1 MNKSKFLKKSLAAVL
16 AVLMIAAMIPLSAA
30 AAASAPKVYLDSQ
43 QIDFAGG
50 ASQSVTVDNNTPNLT
65 WDSQAKTK
73 LGAVDAKGNENE
85 VDNSAGIANLPLSD
99 YPVADDVYTVT
110 LRLYEESEEGGWQE
124 NPAEYTLLV
133 TVKEVD
139 VDLDATIKE
148 VTGIPEMVSY
158 TITDDKI
165 TIIVPFDSGV
175 PTVIAA
181 ALNTHADAV
190 KIFVPSSKKVDG
202 NNGTGVAYA
211 VAPSKKVTVTAPNA
225 EKEYDVEIKNQTGF
239 ATFSVPDQIGDAE
252 IKDKVTNSGDPTVKV
267 KVKKGT
273 NFDKIVPTFTLG
285 ETVEK
290 VTTFKGA
297 TSDGNTGDTE
307 DDDEIDVVSGK
318 TELKFDNS
326 GSAKTFNVYLKGVT
340 TPVKVKVTVE
350 ESDEAEGAELKSIQ
364 VGEKARA
371 TVTGKDV
378 TVNMGVNTDYS
389 VNVDIVVEASK
400 GATVSIPSQA
410 AATFTETTGIFATS
424 NRPVDISGK
433 KFTIRVVS
441 EDEKTTNDY
450 NITLV
455 SASEVKTDL
464 TDFSIK
470 DTNDGKIYSAT
481 FNGLTG
487 TINLPFSMKGGVTNG
502 SGWTI
507 YATPSAGA
515 TAFTNETPAKA
526 IVNGTTTFDKLFDQT
541 TSGPVDIANGGFVEY
556 YDVRVAADDEAL
568 GSTNTTRTYS
578 IKLVFAQPKT
588 GNLLLSGTSA
598 VGTNNLGEVNENN
611 TYKTEIGK
619 VNTDAGE
626 KDAVKLTLPHSVVEG
641 IGATPTSAPAKIFFK
656 TLKVSPG
663 ARVFGFAGAT
673 AATTTTKVTAAD
685 EFKQLDETVLGA
697 QKGIKKINFDKAAY
711 DAYNTGTK
719 VLATATAYTVYVVN
733 EKTPITLGTT
743 DIAAL
748 NTAVTNKNAKVYYVY
763 AVKADPEKGSALT
776 SIKSVVDGNV
786 TAQLSGG
793 KITIAVP
800 ATYALANGDAA
811 PAATAENVFTLNFA
825 LSKLASAAE
834 DTGEELLSDNG
845 KDKTDG
851 TKFFVQYDGNDP
863 DTPHIIIHDGT
874 NNNVAVDNFVV
885 TSEDGANSTK
895 YPVSVKVNP
904 LQTGATIKSLKVG
917 NSSASI
923 SGSTINLSLPFG
935 TALNPIK
942 LDITADKMAKV
953 FINGNPYKATNNYSL
968 NSDVTITVTSED
980 GKTTNVYTL
989 KTTLGER
996 FTDVPANAWFAE
1008 YVEKAVDAGI
1018 VLGQGNGTFNP
1029 YGNITREDF
1038 AMMTVRM
1045 LGVEV
1050 DENATVPFKDEASVS
1065 AYAKGAVA
1073 YCAANKILNGY
1084 EDGNFNPKATITR
1097 EEAAKILAAALKLE
1111 VTGTTTF
1118 ADNARIQ
1125 SWAVPYV
1132 AACQKAGI
1140 FGGDEANRFNPQ
1152 QKITRA
1158 ETAKVMVDSL
1168 KIK

>member
-16 AVLMIAAMIPLSAA
+16 AVLMIVAMIPLSA

-50 ASQSVTVDNNTPNLT
+50 ASQSVTVDNNTPDLT

-73 LGAVDAKGNENE
+73 LVAVDAKGNENE

-133 TVKEVD
+133 TVKEAD
-139 VDLDATIKE
+139 MDLDATIKE

-165 TIIVPFDSGV
+165 TIIVPFNSGV
-175 PTVIAA
+175 PTAIAT
-181 ALNTHADAV
+181 ALTTHVDAV
-190 KIFVPSSKKVDG
+190 KIFVPSSKEVDG
-202 NNGTGVAYA
+202 TKGTVAYTIN
-211 VAPSKKVTVTAPNA
+211 PYKVTVTAPNA
-225 EKEYDVEIKNQTGF
+225 TKVYAVEIVNQTGF

-290 VTTFKGA
+290 VTTYKGA
-297 TSDGNTGDTE
+297 TANGSGSSVDN
-307 DDDEIDVVSGK
+307 DEIDVVSGK

-350 ESDEAEGAELKSIQ
+350 EADEAEGAELKSIQ

-378 TVNMGVNTDYS
+378 TVNMGVNTDY
-389 VNVDIVVEASK
+389 NATVDVVVEASPD
-400 GATVSIPSQA
+400 ATITIPSQNKS
-410 AATFTETTGIFATS
+410 FTKSSDGIYTATS
-424 NRPVDISGK
+424 VNIKGK

-541 TSGPVDIANGGFVEY
+541 TSCPVDIANGGFVEY

-568 GSTNTTRTYS
+568 GSTDTTRTYS

-598 VGTNNLGEVNENN
+598 VGTNNLSEVTENN
-611 TYKTEIGK
+611 TFKTEIGK

-641 IGATPTSAPAKIFFK
+641 IGATPTPAPAEIFFK
-656 TLKVSPG
+656 TLKVSPE
-663 ARVFGFAGAT
+663 ARVFGFAGGT
-673 AATTTTKVTAAD
+673 ANTTKVLAN
-685 EFKQLDETVLGA
+685 EIKQLDEKALGP
-697 QKGIKKINFDKAAY
+697 QGGINKIEFDADAYGAY
-711 DAYNTGTK
+711 DTTDKELTVAE
-719 VLATATAYTVYVVN
+719 AYTLYVVN
-733 EKTPITLGTT
+733 EKTPIDATT

-748 NTAVTNKNAKVYYVY
+748 NTAAGTNDVKIYYVY

-776 SIKSVVDGNV
+776 SIKSVVDTNV
-786 TAQLSGG
+786 TAKLSGG
-793 KITIAVP
+793 KITITVP

-851 TKFFVQYDGNDP
+851 TKFFVQYDGSDP

-874 NNNVAVDNFVV
+874 SNNVAVDNFVV

>member
-16 AVLMIAAMIPLSAA
+16 AVLMIVAMIPLSA

-50 ASQSVTVDNNTPNLT
+50 ASQSVTVDNNTPKLT

-73 LGAVDAKGNENE
+73 LVAVDAKGNENE
-85 VDNSAGIANLPLSD
+85 VDNSAGIANLPLAD

-133 TVKEVD
+133 TVKEAD

-158 TITDDKI
+158 SITDDKI
-165 TIIVPFDSGV
+165 TIIVAFDESV
-175 PTVIAA
+175 PTALGSNMAHAA
-181 ALNTHADAV
+181 ASL
-190 KIFVPSSKKVDG
+190 IFVPSSKKVDG
-202 NNGTGVAYA
+202 NNGTGVAYTTA
-211 VAPSKKVTVTAPNA
+211 TKKLVVTAPNA

-252 IKDKVTNSGDPTVKV
+252 IKGLIEDGTQPTVGV

-273 NFDKIVPTFTLG
+273 NLTKVVPTFTLG

-297 TSDGNTGDTE
+297 TADGTGTSE

-318 TELKFDNS
+318 TELKFTS
-326 GSAKTFNVYLKGVT
+326 GSAKHFNVYLKGKT
-340 TPVKVKVTVE
+340 TPQDVQVTLTE
-350 ESDEAEGAELKSIQ
+350 ADAAEGAELKSIQ

-389 VNVDIVVEASK
+389 TPVDVTVEASTD
-400 GATVSIPSQA
+400 ANISIPSQSSVTA
-410 AATFTETTGIFATS
+410 QDITNGTATLDD
-424 NRPVDISGK
+424 VDISGK
-433 KFTIRVVS
+433 KFTLRVTS
-441 EDEKTTNDY
+441 GDGKTHTDY

-455 SASEVKTDL
+455 PASEVKTDL
-464 TDFSIK
+464 TDFTIK
-470 DTNDGKIYSAT
+470 KGADTYSAT
-481 FNGLTG
+481 FNGMTG
-487 TINLPFSMKGGVTNG
+487 TINLPFSMKVANNTRTD
-502 SGWTI
+502 WKV

-515 TAFTNETPAKA
+515 TVFDQTDSA
-526 IVNGTTTFDKLFDQT
+526 IVNGTTTFDSAFATAKGT
-541 TSGPVDIANGGFVEY
+541 ANNGFIETYEVK
-556 YDVRVAADDEAL
+556 VAADDKDL
-568 GSTNTTRTYS
+568 GDEDTTRTYT

-588 GNLLLSGTSA
+588 GSLALSGTAA
-598 VGTNNLGEVNENN
+598 VLTKDYTKINENN
-611 TYKTEIGK
+611 TLKTEVGTIK
-619 VNTDAGE
+619 DSSDHTTTLNTI
-626 KDAVKLTLPHSVVEG
+626 KLTVPNSTQNSDETANPALSNAYFSELKLSEGAKAYLVNEDDDGLVEIKALDKKVLNAQSG
-641 IGATPTSAPAKIFFK
+641 INGIALDDTATSGNMDPDIVNSNKELVK
-656 TLKVSPG
+656 
-663 ARVFGFAGAT
+663 AGAT
-673 AATTTTKVTAAD
+673 KLYVVSEAKVD
-685 EFKQLDETVLGA
+685 E
-697 QKGIKKINFDKAAY
+697 
-711 DAYNTGTK
+711 
-719 VLATATAYTVYVVN
+719 ATALDADV
-733 EKTPITLGTT
+733 G
-743 DIAAL
+743 DAMDAL
-748 NTAVTNKNAKVYYVY
+748 VTNKSAHCYYVY
-763 AVKADPEKGSALT
+763 AVKADAETG
-776 SIKSVVDGNV
+776 KSMKSLSSTVDKNV
-786 TAQLSGG
+786 TAVLSGG
-793 KITIAVP
+793 KIVITLPYSYVSTNDSLDLDGAKDEGIA
-800 ATYALANGDAA
+800 
-811 PAATAENVFTLNFA
+811 FSLNFS
-825 LSKLASAAE
+825 LSKLASMANGSVALNTDE
-834 DTGEELLSDNG
+834 GKANNDDATWFFAQWNAGAKDTVAFLS
-845 KDKTDG
+845 
-851 TKFFVQYDGNDP
+851 GN
-863 DTPHIIIHDGT
+863 DGT
-874 NNNVAVDNFVV
+874 NSGIVAQTNLTKEWVV

-895 YPVSVKVNP
+895 YPVTLKVAP
-904 LQTGATIKSLKVG
+904 AETGATIKSLKVG
-917 NSSASI
+917 NTAATI
-923 SGSTINLSLPFG
+923 SGSTINLTLPFG
-935 TALNPIK
+935 TVLNPIK

-953 FINGNPYKATNNYSL
+953 FINGSEYKATNNYSL

-989 KTTLGER
+989 KTKLGER

-1097 EEAAKILAAALKLE
+1097 EEAAKILAAALKLD

>member
-16 AVLMIAAMIPLSAA
+16 AVLMIVAMIPLSA

-50 ASQSVTVDNNTPNLT
+50 ASQSVTVDNNTPKLT

-73 LGAVDAKGNENE
+73 LVAVNAKGDEDE
-85 VDNSAGIANLPLSD
+85 VDDTAGIANLPLAD

-133 TVKEVD
+133 TVKEAD

-158 TITDDKI
+158 SITDDKI
-165 TIIVPFDSGV
+165 TIIVAFDEDV
-175 PTVIAA
+175 PTAIASP
-181 ALNTHADAV
+181 LSTHATASA
-190 KIFVPSSKKVDG
+190 IFVPSSKKVDG
-202 NNGTGVAYA
+202 TNGTVTYA
-211 VAPSKKVTVTAPNA
+211 VSPSKKVTVTAPNA
-225 EKEYDVEIKNQTGF
+225 EKVYDVEIKNQTGF

-290 VTTFKGA
+290 VTTYKGA
-297 TSDGNTGDTE
+297 TANGSGSSVDN
-307 DDDEIDVVSGK
+307 DEIDVVSGK

-350 ESDEAEGAELKSIQ
+350 ETDEAEGAELKSIQ

-400 GATVSIPSQA
+400 GATVSIPSQNVTLTQNA
-410 AATFTETTGIFATS
+410 NVDTIFETTGK
-424 NRPVDISGK
+424 PVNISGK

-515 TAFTNETPAKA
+515 TAFTNENPAKA
-526 IVNGTTTFDKLFDQT
+526 IVNGTTTFDKLLVNGAAADT
-541 TSGPVDIANGGFVEY
+541 ANGGFVEY
-556 YDVRVAADDEAL
+556 YNVRVAADDLAL
-568 GSTNTTRTYS
+568 GDTDTTRTYT

-588 GNLLLSGTSA
+588 GNLLLSGTAA
-598 VGTNNLGEVNENN
+598 VGTNNLSEVTENN
-611 TYKTEIGK
+611 TFKTEIGK
-619 VNTDAGE
+619 VNTDDGE

-641 IGATPTSAPAKIFFK
+641 MGATPTPVPAKIFFK
-656 TLKVSPG
+656 TLKVSPE
-663 ARVFGFAGAT
+663 ARVFGFAGGT
-673 AATTTTKVTAAD
+673 ANTTKVLAN
-685 EFKQLDETVLGA
+685 EIKQLDEKVLGP
-697 QKGIKKINFDKAAY
+697 QGGINKIEFDADAY
-711 DAYNTGTK
+711 GAYNTTNK
-719 VLATATAYTVYVVN
+719 ELTVAEAYTLYVVN
-733 EKTPITLGTT
+733 EKTPIDANT

-763 AVKADPEKGSALT
+763 AVKADPEKSSALT
-776 SIKSVVDGNV
+776 SIKSVVDTNV
-786 TAQLSGG
+786 TAKLSGG
-793 KITIAVP
+793 KITITVP
-800 ATYALANGDAA
+800 ASYALADGDSYSSTTHANI
-811 PAATAENVFTLNFA
+811 TFTLNFA
-825 LSKLASAAE
+825 MSKLASMTDSTAGTPVA
-834 DTGEELLSDNG
+834 LLSDNG
-845 KDKTDG
+845 KTKDDG
-851 TKFFVQYDGNDP
+851 TKLYVQLEA
-863 DTPHIIIHDGT
+863 DGT
-874 NNNVAVDNFVV
+874 PKLHFAADDAEVTGNWVV

-895 YPVSVKVNP
+895 YPVSVKVAP
-904 LQTGATIKSLKVG
+904 AETGATIKSLKVG

-1065 AYAKGAVA
+1065 
-1073 YCAANKILNGY
+1073 
-1084 EDGNFNPKATITR
+1084 
-1097 EEAAKILAAALKLE
+1097 
-1111 VTGTTTF
+1111 
-1118 ADNARIQ
+1118 
-1125 SWAVPYV
+1125 
-1132 AACQKAGI
+1132 
-1140 FGGDEANRFNPQ
+1140 
-1152 QKITRA
+1152 
-1158 ETAKVMVDSL
+1158 
-1168 KIK
+1168 

>member
-16 AVLMIAAMIPLSAA
+16 AVLMIVAMIPLSA

-50 ASQSVTVDNNTPNLT
+50 ASQSVTVDNNTPDLT

-73 LGAVDAKGNENE
+73 LVAVNAKGDEAE
-85 VDNSAGIANLPLSD
+85 VDNSTGIASLPLAD

-133 TVKEVD
+133 TVKEAD

-158 TITDDKI
+158 SITDDKI
-165 TIIVPFDSGV
+165 TIIVAFDEGV
-175 PTVIAA
+175 PTALGSNMAHAA
-181 ALNTHADAV
+181 ASL
-190 KIFVPSSKKVDG
+190 IFVPSSKKVDG

-211 VAPSKKVTVTAPNA
+211 IAPSKKVTVTAPNA

-290 VTTFKGA
+290 VTTYKGA
-297 TSDGNTGDTE
+297 TANGSGSSVDN
-307 DDDEIDVVSGK
+307 DEIDVVSGK

-350 ESDEAEGAELKSIQ
+350 ETDEAEGAELKSIQ

-378 TVNMGVNTDYS
+378 TVNMGVNTDYNAT
-389 VNVDIVVEASK
+389 VNVVVEASPD
-400 GATVSIPSQA
+400 ATITIPSQNKSFA
-410 AATFTETTGIFATS
+410 ESPDGIYTATS
-424 NRPVDISGK
+424 VNIKGK

-441 EDEKTTNDY
+441 EDGKTTNDY

-470 DTNDGKIYSAT
+470 NTTDGKIYSAT

-487 TINLPFSMKGGVTNG
+487 TINLPFSMKGGVANG

-526 IVNGTTTFDKLFDQT
+526 IVNGTTTFDKLLVNGAPADT
-541 TSGPVDIANGGFVEY
+541 ANGGFAEY

-568 GSTNTTRTYS
+568 GSTDTTRTYS

-598 VGTNNLGEVNENN
+598 VGTNNLSEVTENN
-611 TYKTEIGK
+611 TFKTEIGK

-641 IGATPTSAPAKIFFK
+641 IGATPTPAPAEIFFK
-656 TLKVSPG
+656 TLKVSPE
-663 ARVFGFAGAT
+663 ARVFGFAGGT
-673 AATTTTKVTAAD
+673 ANTTKVLAN
-685 EFKQLDETVLGA
+685 EIKQLDEKALGP
-697 QKGIKKINFDKAAY
+697 QGGINKIEFDADAYGAY
-711 DAYNTGTK
+711 DTTDKELTVAE
-719 VLATATAYTVYVVN
+719 AYTLYVVN
-733 EKTPITLGTT
+733 EKTPIDATT

-748 NTAVTNKNAKVYYVY
+748 NTAAGTNDVKIYYVY

-776 SIKSVVDGNV
+776 SIKSVVDTNV
-786 TAQLSGG
+786 TAKLSGG
-793 KITIAVP
+793 KITITVP

-851 TKFFVQYDGNDP
+851 TKFFVQYDGSDP

-874 NNNVAVDNFVV
+874 SNNVAVDNFVV

>member
-1 MNKSKFLKKSLAAVL
+1 M
-16 AVLMIAAMIPLSAA
+16 
-30 AAASAPKVYLDSQ
+30 
-43 QIDFAGG
+43 
-50 ASQSVTVDNNTPNLT
+50 
-65 WDSQAKTK
+65 
-73 LGAVDAKGNENE
+73 
-85 VDNSAGIANLPLSD
+85 
-99 YPVADDVYTVT
+99 
-110 LRLYEESEEGGWQE
+110 
-124 NPAEYTLLV
+124 
-133 TVKEVD
+133 
-139 VDLDATIKE
+139 
-148 VTGIPEMVSY
+148 
-158 TITDDKI
+158 
-165 TIIVPFDSGV
+165 
-175 PTVIAA
+175 
-181 ALNTHADAV
+181 
-190 KIFVPSSKKVDG
+190 
-202 NNGTGVAYA
+202 
-211 VAPSKKVTVTAPNA
+211 
-225 EKEYDVEIKNQTGF
+225 
-239 ATFSVPDQIGDAE
+239 
-252 IKDKVTNSGDPTVKV
+252 
-267 KVKKGT
+267 
-273 NFDKIVPTFTLG
+273 
-285 ETVEK
+285 
-290 VTTFKGA
+290 
-297 TSDGNTGDTE
+297 
-307 DDDEIDVVSGK
+307 
-318 TELKFDNS
+318 
-326 GSAKTFNVYLKGVT
+326 
-340 TPVKVKVTVE
+340 
-350 ESDEAEGAELKSIQ
+350 
-364 VGEKARA
+364 
-371 TVTGKDV
+371 
-378 TVNMGVNTDYS
+378 
-389 VNVDIVVEASK
+389 
-400 GATVSIPSQA
+400 
-410 AATFTETTGIFATS
+410 
-424 NRPVDISGK
+424 
-433 KFTIRVVS
+433 VS
-441 EDEKTTNDY
+441 EDGKTTNDY

-470 DTNDGKIYSAT
+470 NTTDGKIYSAT

-487 TINLPFSMKGGVTNG
+487 TINLPFSMMDTTYANHDD
-502 SGWTI
+502 WTV

-515 TAFTNETPAKA
+515 TAFTNEATPAA

-541 TSGPVDIANGGFVEY
+541 TSGPVDTANGGFVEY

-568 GSTNTTRTYS
+568 GSTDTTRTYT

-588 GNLLLSGTSA
+588 GNLLLSGTAA
-598 VGTNNLGEVNENN
+598 VGTNNLSSVTENN

-641 IGATPTSAPAKIFFK
+641 IGATPTPVPAKIFFK
-656 TLKVSPG
+656 TLKVSPE
-663 ARVFGFAGAT
+663 ARVFGFAGGT
-673 AATTTTKVTAAD
+673 ADTTKVLAN
-685 EFKQLDETVLGA
+685 EIKQLDEKVLGP
-697 QKGIKKINFDKAAY
+697 QGGINKIEFNADAY
-711 DAYNTGTK
+711 GAYNTTDK
-719 VLATATAYTVYVVN
+719 ELTVDEAYTLYVVN
-733 EKTPITLGTT
+733 EKTPIDATT

-748 NTAVTNKNAKVYYVY
+748 NTAANTNDAKVYYVY

-786 TAQLSGG
+786 TAKLSGG
-793 KITIAVP
+793 KITITVP
-800 ATYALANGDAA
+800 ASYAEANTSK
-811 PAATAENVFTLNFA
+811 PTAATDENVFTLNFA
-825 LSKLASAAE
+825 LSKLASATDDA
-834 DTGEELLSDNG
+834 DNALTTDNG
-845 KDKTDG
+845 KDEVDG
-851 TKFFVQYDGNDP
+851 TKFFVEYDTTSP
-863 DTPHIIIHDGT
+863 
-874 NNNVAVDNFVV
+874 VAVPRLTIFSGSNDQIVNNFIV

-1097 EEAAKILAAALKLE
+1097 EEAAKILAAALKLD

>member
-16 AVLMIAAMIPLSAA
+16 AVLMIVAMIPLSA

-50 ASQSVTVDNNTPNLT
+50 ASQSVTVDNNTPDLT

-73 LGAVDAKGNENE
+73 LVAVDAKGNENE

-133 TVKEVD
+133 TVKEAD

-165 TIIVPFDSGV
+165 TIIVPFNSGV
-175 PTVIAA
+175 PTAIAT
-181 ALNTHADAV
+181 ALTTHVDAV
-190 KIFVPSSKKVDG
+190 KIFVPSSKEVDG
-202 NNGTGVAYA
+202 TKGTVAYTIN
-211 VAPSKKVTVTAPNA
+211 PYKVTVTAPNA
-225 EKEYDVEIKNQTGF
+225 TKVYAVEIVNQTGF

-290 VTTFKGA
+290 VTTYKGA
-297 TSDGNTGDTE
+297 TADGSGSSVDN
-307 DDDEIDVVSGK
+307 DEIDVVSGK

-350 ESDEAEGAELKSIQ
+350 ETDEAEGAELKSIQ

-400 GATVSIPSQA
+400 GATVSIPSQNVTLTQNA
-410 AATFTETTGIFATS
+410 NVDTIFETTGK
-424 NRPVDISGK
+424 PVNISGK

-515 TAFTNETPAKA
+515 TAFTNENPAKA
-526 IVNGTTTFDKLFDQT
+526 IVNGTTTFDKLLVNGAAADT
-541 TSGPVDIANGGFVEY
+541 ANGGFVEY
-556 YDVRVAADDEAL
+556 YNVRVAADDLAL
-568 GSTNTTRTYS
+568 GDTDTTRTYT

-588 GNLLLSGTSA
+588 GNLLLSGTAA
-598 VGTNNLGEVNENN
+598 VGTNNLSEVTENN
-611 TYKTEIGK
+611 TFKTEIGK
-619 VNTDAGE
+619 VNTDDGE

-641 IGATPTSAPAKIFFK
+641 MGAMPTPVPAKIFFK
-656 TLKVSPG
+656 TLKVSPE
-663 ARVFGFAGAT
+663 ARVFGFAGGT
-673 AATTTTKVTAAD
+673 ANTTKVLAD
-685 EFKQLDETVLGA
+685 EIKQLDEKVLGP
-697 QKGIKKINFDKAAY
+697 QGGINKIEFDADAY
-711 DAYNTGTK
+711 GAYNTTNK
-719 VLATATAYTVYVVN
+719 ELTVAEAYTLYVVN
-733 EKTPITLGTT
+733 EKTPIDANT

-763 AVKADPEKGSALT
+763 AVKADPEKSSALT
-776 SIKSVVDGNV
+776 SIKSVVDTNV
-786 TAQLSGG
+786 TAKLSGG
-793 KITIAVP
+793 KITITVP

-851 TKFFVQYDGNDP
+851 TKFFVQYDGGDP

-874 NNNVAVDNFVV
+874 SNDVAVDNFVV

-917 NSSASI
+917 NTAATI

-953 FINGNPYKATNNYSL
+953 FINGNPYKDTNNYSL